1 MLDMNNSPFL
11 RNRITRNTQEGFFT
25 IRTVFLLRGMMTTC
39 GVTASMVVA
48 WEEDARA
55 ALREAG
61 IAVPSR
67 MASRGRRLV
76 SRTWLSLQRSLNVG
90 AGARLNTLE
99 AYAAAN
105 AKDDA
110 AGDGSAAGSFADVAR
125 RVSTLW

>member
-1 MLDMNNSPFL
+1 
-11 RNRITRNTQEGFFT
+11 
-25 IRTVFLLRGMMTTC
+25 MMATC

-61 IAVPSR
+61 VAVPSR

-76 SRTWLSLQRSLNVG
+76 SRTWLSLQKSLNVG

-99 AYAAAN
+99 AYAATN

-110 AGDGSAAGSFADVAR
+110 AGDGSAAGAFADAAR